1 MIIPVMGTLFRFV
14 ALKAGIE
21 PLPVRGKPISVL
33 EFDQLKVVPGTIT
46 LPLAVVPTKLMG
58 KMVCVPQIAISATGA
73 TDGIGFT
80 CIVNCIGVPEHPF
93 VKGITV
99 MSELSGILERLVDVN
114 PAIDAE
120 PLKLDIPVAEL
131 ELDQL

>member
-46 LPLAVVPTKLMG
+46 FPLAVVPTKLMG
-58 KMVCVPQIAISATGA
+58 KMVCVPQIVISATGA

-80 CIVNCIGVPEHPF
+80 RIVNCIGVPEHPF

-99 MSELSGILERLVDVN
+99 MSELSGILERLVEVK
-114 PAIDAE
+114 PAMDAV
-120 PLKLDIPVAEL
+120 PLVLEIPIPVL
-131 ELDQL
+131 ELVQL

>member
-1 MIIPVMGTLFRFV
+1 MIIPVMGILFRLE

-21 PLPVRGKPISVL
+21 PLPVKGKPISVL

-46 LPLAVVPTKLMG
+46 FPLAVVPTKLMG
-58 KMVCVPQIAISATGA
+58 KMVCVPQIVISATGA

-80 CIVNCIGVPEHPF
+80 RIVNCIGVPEHPF

-99 MSELSGILERLVDVN
+99 MSELSGILERLVEVK
-114 PAIDAE
+114 PAMDAV
-120 PLKLDIPVAEL
+120 PLVLEIPIPVL
-131 ELDQL
+131 ELVQL

>member
-46 LPLAVVPTKLMG
+46 FPLAVVPTKLMG